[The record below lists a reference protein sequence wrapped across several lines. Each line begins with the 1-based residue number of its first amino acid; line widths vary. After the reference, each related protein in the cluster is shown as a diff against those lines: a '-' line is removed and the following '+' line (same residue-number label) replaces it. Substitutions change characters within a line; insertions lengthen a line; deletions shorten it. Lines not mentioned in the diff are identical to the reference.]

1 MDAQESLKVLIIDDH
16 ALFREGLKII
26 IDNDERFEIVGEAGT
41 GGEGLEMA
49 KDLKPDIV
57 ILDLG
62 LPDVSGVRIIRSLL
76 EASPGAKI
84 IVVTMYSKIGYIAE
98 SFQVGA
104 TGYVVKESASDSLL
118 KGMHAVSNGEYFLDG
133 RVSTEVIGSLVNL
146 PIQQA
151 DNTDENYAQLTS
163 REQEVMRMLAEGMT
177 IKDISAKL
185 FISPKTVENHKSN
198 IMRKLGLSSAVD
210 LVKYSARI
218 GLIDVDLW
226 K

>member
-1 MDAQESLKVLIIDDH
+1 MQRGESLSVLIIDDH

-41 GGEGLEMA
+41 GAEGLEMA
-49 KDLKPDIV
+49 RILRPKIV

-104 TGYVVKESASDSLL
+104 MGYVVKESASDSLL

-151 DNTDENYAQLTS
+151 EKTDEQYAQLTS
-163 REQEVMRMLAEGMT
+163 REQEIMRMLAEGMS